1 MEKRK
6 KEKGKEKNIKRMIER
21 REKDG
26 NKVRTQES
34 KNETVLKEDWVIK
47 KKKFFCRKRG
57 HTERWIKF

>member
-34 KNETVLKEDWVIK
+34 KNETVLKED
-47 KKKFFCRKRG
+47 
-57 HTERWIKF
+57 